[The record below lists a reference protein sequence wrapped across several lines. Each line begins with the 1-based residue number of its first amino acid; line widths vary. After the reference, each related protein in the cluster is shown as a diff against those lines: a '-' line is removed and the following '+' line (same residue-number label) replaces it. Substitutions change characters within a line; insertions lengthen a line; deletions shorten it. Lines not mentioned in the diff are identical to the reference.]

1 MPQRPPVSSG
11 SVCSVPADSNQKQYL
26 VLTAVGPDRPGL
38 VSEIAA
44 AIHGAGANLEDSR
57 MAILGGEF
65 ALLLLLSGP
74 EAAAAAVEKSAA
86 PLGEK
91 LGLRVISKRTGRGQ
105 QKDFLPYRIS
115 VTGFDRPGIVLRI
128 SEILARRGVNVASLE
143 SHLAY
148 APLSGT
154 PMFVLEAELQVP
166 SEVALAELRRELSAQ
181 CDEENLDLS
190 LESVRKS

>member
-1 MPQRPPVSSG
+1 MPSDSSE
-11 SVCSVPADSNQKQYL
+11 KTYL

-44 AIHGAGANLEDSR
+44 SIHGAGANLEDSR

-65 ALLLLLSGP
+65 ALLLLLSGA
-74 EAAAAAVEKSAA
+74 EAAAAAVEKAA
-86 PLGEK
+86 GPLGEK
-91 LGLRVISKRTGRGQ
+91 LGLRVILKRTGRGQ
-105 QKDFLPYRIS
+105 RKEFLPYRIS

-166 SEVALAELRRELSAQ
+166 SEVVLAELRRELSSQ

>member
-1 MPQRPPVSSG
+1 VTS
-11 SVCSVPADSNQKQYL
+11 DSKTYL

-38 VSEIAA
+38 VSEIASA
-44 AIHGAGANLEDSR
+44 VHAAGANLEDSR

-65 ALLLLLSGP
+65 ALLMLVSGS
-74 EAAAAAVEKSAA
+74 EEAAAAVERSTTA
-86 PLGEK
+86 LGDK
-91 LGLRVISKRTGRGQ
+91 LGLRVLSKRTGRGAQ
-105 QKDFLPYRIS
+105 RHYLPYRIS
-115 VTGFDRPGIVLRI
+115 VTGFDRPGIVLRV

-143 SHLAY
+143 SRLSY

-166 SEVALAELRRELSAQ
+166 SEVALAELRRELATQ

-190 LESVRKS
+190 LESVRNS

>member
-1 MPQRPPVSSG
+1 VPPEAQDN
-11 SVCSVPADSNQKQYL
+11 ADKTYL

-38 VSEIAA
+38 VSEIAS
-44 AIHGAGANLEDSR
+44 AIHVAGANLEDSR

-65 ALLLLLSGP
+65 ALLLLLSGT
-74 EAAAAAVEKSAA
+74 EAAASAVERTAA

-91 LGLRVISKRTGRGQ
+91 LGLRLISKRTGRGAR
-105 QKDFLPYRIS
+105 KHFLPYRITVS
-115 VTGFDRPGIVLRI
+115 GFDRPGIVLLV

-143 SHLAY
+143 SRLAY
-148 APLSGT
+148 VPESGT

-181 CDEENLDLS
+181 CDEENLDLAF
-190 LESVRKS
+190 ETVR

>member
-1 MPQRPPVSSG
+1 VA
-11 SVCSVPADSNQKQYL
+11 ADSSNKTYL

-38 VSEIAA
+38 VSEIAS

-74 EAAAAAVEKSAA
+74 EAAAVAVETAA
-86 PLGEK
+86 RPLGEK
-91 LGLRVISKRTGRGQ
+91 LGLHVLTKRTGRSQ
-105 QKDFLPYRIS
+105 PKDFLPYRIS
-115 VTGFDRPGIVLRI
+115 VTGFDRPGIVLLV

-143 SHLAY
+143 SHLSY
-148 APLSGT
+148 VPESGT

>member
-1 MPQRPPVSSG
+1 MASDSS
-11 SVCSVPADSNQKQYL
+11 DKTYL

-38 VSEIAA
+38 VSEISAV
-44 AIHGAGANLEDSR
+44 IHGAGANLEDSR

-65 ALLLLLSGP
+65 ALLVLVSGP
-74 EAAAAAVEKSAA
+74 EGAAAAVERATG

-91 LGLRVISKRTGRGQ
+91 LGLRVLSKRTARGQ
-105 QKDFLPYRIS
+105 QRHYLPYRIS
-115 VTGFDRPGIVLRI
+115 VTGFDRPGIVSRVT
-128 SEILARRGVNVASLE
+128 EVLARRGVNVASLE
-143 SHLAY
+143 SRLSY

-154 PMFVLEAELQVP
+154 PMFVLEAELQIP
-166 SEVALAELRRELSAQ
+166 SEVVLAELRRELSRQ

>member
-1 MPQRPPVSSG
+1 
-11 SVCSVPADSNQKQYL
+11 
-26 VLTAVGPDRPGL
+26 
-38 VSEIAA
+38 VSEIAS
-44 AIHGAGANLEDSR
+44 AIHAAGANLEDSR

-74 EAAAAAVEKSAA
+74 ETAAAAVEKVAA

-91 LGLRVISKRTGRGQ
+91 LGLRVILKRTGRGQ
-105 QKDFLPYRIS
+105 KKEFLPYRIS

-166 SEVALAELRRELSAQ
+166 SEVVLAELRRELSSQ

>member
-1 MPQRPPVSSG
+1 
-11 SVCSVPADSNQKQYL
+11 VPSDPSDKTYL

-38 VSEIAA
+38 VSEIAS
-44 AIHGAGANLEDSR
+44 AIHRAGANLEDSR

-74 EAAAAAVEKSAA
+74 EAAAAAVEKTAG
-86 PLGEK
+86 PLGER
-91 LGLRVISKRTGRGQ
+91 LGLRVLSKRTARGQ
-105 QKDFLPYRIS
+105 HKDFLPYRIS
-115 VTGFDRPGIVLRI
+115 VTGFDRPGIVLKI

-143 SHLAY
+143 SRLAY

-181 CDEENLDLS
+181 CDDENLDLS
-190 LESVRKS
+190 LESVRNS

>member
-1 MPQRPPVSSG
+1 MP
-11 SVCSVPADSNQKQYL
+11 AENDKTYL

-38 VSEIAA
+38 VSEIAS

-65 ALLLLLSGP
+65 ALLLLLSGSD
-74 EAAAAAVEKSAA
+74 AAAAAVERAA
-86 PLGEK
+86 GPLGDK
-91 LGLRVISKRTGRGQ
+91 LGLRVISKRTGRGPR
-105 QKDFLPYRIS
+105 KDFLPYRIS
-115 VTGFDRPGIVLRI
+115 VTGFDRPGIVLLI

-148 APLSGT
+148 VPESGT

-166 SEVALAELRRELSAQ
+166 SEVVLAELRRELSAQ

-190 LESVRKS
+190 LESVRRG

>member
-1 MPQRPPVSSG
+1 M
-11 SVCSVPADSNQKQYL
+11 

-65 ALLLLLSGP
+65 ALLLLLSGS
-74 EAAAAAVEKSAA
+74 ESAASAVESAAA
-86 PLGEK
+86 PLGER
-91 LGLRVISKRTGRGQ
+91 LGLRVVSKRTGRGQ
-105 QKDFLPYRIS
+105 AKDFLPYRIS
-115 VTGFDRPGIVLRI
+115 VSGFDRPGIVLRV

-190 LESVRKS
+190 LERVRKT

>member
-1 MPQRPPVSSG
+1 MATAASDK
-11 SVCSVPADSNQKQYL
+11 AYL

-38 VSEIAA
+38 VSEISA
-44 AIHGAGANLEDSR
+44 AIHVAGANLEDSR

-65 ALLLLLSGP
+65 ALLLLLSGS
-74 EAAAAAVEKSAA
+74 EAAAAGVEKAA
-86 PLGEK
+86 ASLGER
-91 LGLRVISKRTGRGQ
+91 LGLRVVSKRTARGVP
-105 QKDFLPYRIS
+105 KDFLPYRIS
-115 VTGFDRPGIVLRI
+115 VSGFDRPGIVSRV

-166 SEVALAELRRELSAQ
+166 SEVALGELRRELSAQ

-190 LESVRKS
+190 LERARRV

>member
-1 MPQRPPVSSG
+1 LG
-11 SVCSVPADSNQKQYL
+11 VPSETSDKTYL

-44 AIHGAGANLEDSR
+44 AIHAAGANLEDSR

-65 ALLLLLSGP
+65 ALLVLLSGP
-74 EAAAAAVEKSAA
+74 EAAAAAVERTSGA
-86 PLGEK
+86 LGER
-91 LGLRVISKRTGRGQ
+91 LGLRVLSKRTGRGQ
-105 QKDFLPYRIS
+105 AKHFLLYRIS
-115 VTGFDRPGIVLRI
+115 VTGFDRPGIVSRI

-143 SHLAY
+143 SRLEY

-154 PMFVLEAELQVP
+154 PMFVLEAELQLP
-166 SEVALAELRRELSAQ
+166 SEVVLAELRRELSGQ

-190 LESVRKS
+190 LESVRKG

>member
-1 MPQRPPVSSG
+1 MPSDPS
-11 SVCSVPADSNQKQYL
+11 DKTYL

-38 VSEIAA
+38 VSEIAS

-74 EAAAAAVEKSAA
+74 EAAAAAIEKAA
-86 PLGEK
+86 GPLGER
-91 LGLRVISKRTGRGQ
+91 LGLRVLSKRTARGQ
-105 QKDFLPYRIS
+105 HRDFLPYRIS
-115 VTGFDRPGIVLRI
+115 VTGFDRPGIVLKI

-143 SHLAY
+143 SRLAY

-190 LESVRKS
+190 LESVRNS